1 MLRIIANKRLDLTE
15 DEFKEYQEL
24 CLRYDDF
31 PKMRG
36 EDLFLELFETNE
48 EGLIIFLKPP
58 KRATSFEVIFFL
70 HGIMQHQHLR
80 QIHEQ
85 VDGVCKQV
93 EERLGQLDEI
103 YKQAAEE
110 LERLK
115 SSSGKKKKNTTA

>member
-1 MLRIIANKRLDLTE
+1 MLRIVANKRLFLTN

-24 CLRYDDF
+24 VQRYNDP
-31 PKMRG
+31 PKVRG
-36 EDLFLELFETNE
+36 EDLFLELFETNT
-48 EGLIIFLKPP
+48 EGLILFLRPP

-93 EERLGQLDEI
+93 EERLAQLDTI

-115 SSSGKKKKNTTA
+115 SVSGKKKKNTVA